1 MIMEKKGKLI
11 NNSDSITVTNY
22 DFTMLSNL
30 IQRLRNGKSV
40 DDKYLNFL
48 NFELHKATK
57 IDSKLISP
65 DFVTMN
71 SVISVVFLDT
81 MKAME
86 LRLVYPQKANFAE
99 GLISVLSPLGC
110 ALLGYKAGDVVTY
123 NAPKGEQKVKI
134 EKLVFQP
141 EANGEDL
148 L

>member
-1 MIMEKKGKLI
+1 MEKKGKLI

-57 IDSKLISP
+57 IDPKLISP

-86 LRLVYPQKANFAE
+86 LRLVYP
-99 GLISVLSPLGC
+99 
-110 ALLGYKAGDVVTY
+110 
-123 NAPKGEQKVKI
+123 
-134 EKLVFQP
+134 
-141 EANGEDL
+141 
-148 L
+148 

>member
-1 MIMEKKGKLI
+1 
-11 NNSDSITVTNY
+11 
-22 DFTMLSNL
+22 MLSNL

-48 NFELHKATK
+48 NFELHKAAK